1 MKFENHTLQNGIR
14 VVHCRTASHVAY
26 CSMMINTGTRDEF
39 EDEHGIAHFIEHV
52 IFKGTKRRKA
62 YHIMSR
68 LEDVG
73 GELNAYTSK
82 EETVV
87 HATFL
92 KEDFHRAVELLFD
105 IMFHSTF
112 PDKELKKEKEVIL
125 DEINSYKDSPSELIF
140 DDFEE
145 LVYPNH
151 PFGRNILGTKKHL
164 KKFDK
169 RSIAEFMER
178 NYNTDQMVFCS
189 IGNIPFN
196 RVVRLAERYFGS
208 IAANP
213 RKFNR
218 LPILYSPPAVKEIKK
233 NTYQRHCIVGCRAY
247 DLTHPNR
254 IGLFLLNNILGGP
267 GQNSRL
273 NLALRERSGY
283 AYNVESSYTPF
294 SDTGLFSIYFG
305 TDKANF
311 QNSIELL
318 YDELKLI
325 RTVKLG
331 VQQLGK
337 AKRQL
342 MGQLAIAA
350 ENSES
355 LMLNVARNFLFF
367 NTFDGLDDVY
377 SKIEGITALELMEIA
392 NEVLVPE
399 KLSTLIYK

>member
-1 MKFENHTLQNGIR
+1 MEFQSFTLQNGIR
-14 VVHCRTASHVAY
+14 VVHGRTSSHVAY
-26 CSMMINTGTRDEF
+26 CSMMVNAGTRDEF
-39 EDEHGIAHFIEHV
+39 ENEHGIAHFIEHV

-105 IMFHSTF
+105 IMFRSTF
-112 PDKELKKEKEVIL
+112 PEKELKKEKEVIL

-151 PFGRNILGTKKHL
+151 PIGRNILGTKKHL
-164 KKFDK
+164 KRFTKTD
-169 RSIAEFMER
+169 IINFMER

-189 IGNIPFN
+189 MGNIPFN
-196 RVVRLAERYFGS
+196 RVVKLAERYFGS
-208 IAANP
+208 IPSNP
-213 RKFNR
+213 RKVSR
-218 LPILYSPPAVKEIKK
+218 IPVIDSPPDFKEVKK
-233 NTYQRHCIVGCRAY
+233 NTYQRHCIVGSRAF
-247 DLTHPNR
+247 DLKHPNR
-254 IGLFLLNNILGGP
+254 IGMYLLNNILGGP

-273 NLALRERSGY
+273 NLALRERSGF
-283 AYNVESSYTPF
+283 AYNVESSYTPY

-311 QNSIELL
+311 QKSLDLL
-318 YDELKLI
+318 YDELKQI
-325 RTVKLG
+325 RSVKLG

-342 MGQLAIAA
+342 MGQLAISA

-355 LMLNVARNFLFF
+355 LMLNVARSFLFF
-367 NTFDGLDDVY
+367 NTFDGLDEVY
-377 SKIEGITALELMEIA
+377 TRIESISALELMDIA
-392 NEVLVPE
+392 NEILLPAN
-399 KLSTLIYK
+399 LSTLIYR